1 MVNKYIYIL
10 LLFLSVGVSGCDDTH
25 EEILYCSLQQNYQ
38 LEYDKDKLT
47 IHTVSFANDSE
58 VKRSSVF
65 QKRNGEYFGERGIP
79 FLSVLH
85 DTMYIDTTNI
95 YVNRT
100 SFRKISDDCYSTEFS
115 WYYGDAKGFL
125 KTSVWFYDKNY
136 HIFKM
141 EKPLCVK
148 YERNALTPKTHKN
161 SLSSPT
167 LSLRVKYRPDA
178 IMICYNKN
186 GEDKIDTFV
195 KKKNEYYDQK
205 SGILRLSAL
214 KYPREINFK
223 ENGADVFNVIEKVD
237 SNMFQSTIGES
248 SCKRIADYPADMR
261 NYYQIVYDKDY
272 HISSIEMVT
281 NVCFKNQN

>member
-10 LLFLSVGVSGCDDTH
+10 LLFLLVGVSGCDETH
-25 EEILYCSLQQNYQ
+25 EETLYCSLQQNYQ

-65 QKRNGEYFGERGIP
+65 QKRNGEYFDEEGIP

-95 YVNRT
+95 CVSRT
-100 SFRKISDDCYSTEFS
+100 SFRKISNDCYSSEIS
-115 WYYGDAKGFL
+115 LYYGDAKGFL
-125 KTSVWFYDKNY
+125 NTAVWYYDRNY
-136 HIFKM
+136 QIFKV
-141 EKPLCVK
+141 KRLLGVK
-148 YERNALTPKTHKN
+148 YERNVPTRKTVKN
-161 SLSSPT
+161 SLSCPI
-167 LSLRVKYRPDA
+167 LSLKVKYRPDA
-178 IMICYNKN
+178 IMICYKKS
-186 GEDKIDTFV
+186 GEDRIDTLV
-195 KKKNEYYDQK
+195 KKNNEYYDKK

-214 KYPREINFK
+214 TYPREINFK

-237 SNMFQSTIGES
+237 SNMFQSTIVES
-248 SCKRIADYPADMR
+248 RCKRIADYPADMR

-281 NVCFKNQN
+281 NVCFE